1 MEGIVWAII
10 IIAGIVGFIVWIAN
24 QSDEN
29 HSNQPHR
36 PAGNKQAASLE
47 TLFRAVEETVTPEDG
62 YPFEVLSFQM
72 KGLIPYPISNK
83 SSSIAISLFDDDE
96 VMPMMSLLDSTQ
108 EELTRF
114 YLFTQPFEST
124 PIGSGFTDWVSIGY
138 AVKESLVPPRSG
150 QRKLRAFYRFVRP
163 GTETTIFQ
171 GWPVDSDDVYYAKID
186 PDPNVSNPL
195 RMISLDFDGVGYLE
209 EGENAEIAQKMA
221 LKLALSM
228 AVIDGDLHESEGT
241 IIKNWLTK
249 FVEDYKD
256 ESEKERI
263 KEEMNS
269 ALELEY
275 QNAIQGKINR
285 EESLNTLFEVGQKI
299 DHYETMELLMDIM
312 AADDEAHKDELAFID
327 EVGNK
332 LEISPRHIQDMKSA
346 KIIEN
351 DSLNIDSSLA
361 DQQLGINASMSKEE
375 ICKYI
380 QEEFLLWN
388 SRIQAQNIGPDR
400 EYAQSMIDM
409 LAEAK
414 IRHCG

>member
-1 MEGIVWAII
+1 
-10 IIAGIVGFIVWIAN
+10 
-24 QSDEN
+24 
-29 HSNQPHR
+29 
-36 PAGNKQAASLE
+36 
-47 TLFRAVEETVTPEDG
+47 
-62 YPFEVLSFQM
+62 
-72 KGLIPYPISNK
+72 
-83 SSSIAISLFDDDE
+83 
-96 VMPMMSLLDSTQ
+96 
-108 EELTRF
+108 
-114 YLFTQPFEST
+114 
-124 PIGSGFTDWVSIGY
+124 
-138 AVKESLVPPRSG
+138 
-150 QRKLRAFYRFVRP
+150 
-163 GTETTIFQ
+163 
-171 GWPVDSDDVYYAKID
+171 
-186 PDPNVSNPL
+186 
-195 RMISLDFDGVGYLE
+195 
-209 EGENAEIAQKMA
+209 MA
-221 LKLALSM
+221 LRLALSM
-228 AVIDGDLHESEGT
+228 AVIDGDLHESEGA
-241 IIKNWLTK
+241 IIKIWLTK
-249 FVEDYKD
+249 FVEDYKN

-269 ALELEY
+269 TLELEY